1 MRPRPGRVPDHQ
13 GHGRGPEMT
22 TTYVAL
28 LRSVNVAG
36 HGKIK
41 MDELSQVFRMLGY
54 TEVATYI
61 QSGNVIFTSKVP
73 VPAASLE
80 SAIRAEL
87 GTDVTVM
94 LRTAAQLRSVV
105 LRNPFT
111 RADTSKP
118 HRGFMAHVPPPV
130 IVD

>member
-1 MRPRPGRVPDHQ
+1 HRFAATRRADPRAGGDTLDLQAVRHCHMRPRPGRVPDHQ

-73 VPAASLE
+73 VPAASL
-80 SAIRAEL
+80 
-87 GTDVTVM
+87 
-94 LRTAAQLRSVV
+94 
-105 LRNPFT
+105 
-111 RADTSKP
+111 
-118 HRGFMAHVPPPV
+118 
-130 IVD
+130 